1 MEKCAFIFPG
11 QASQYVGMGQDLC
24 ATFPAARACFDEA
37 DEVLGY
43 SLSQLCF
50 SGPEEEL
57 RQTVI
62 TQPAVFVHSAAAWQV
77 LVEAGL
83 EPVCTAGHSLGEYTA
98 LVAAG
103 AFSFRQAL
111 ELVKRRS
118 ELMQRAGEE
127 QPGTMVAIIALEDDK
142 VEEVC
147 RQAAD
152 QGVVVPANFNA
163 PGQVVL
169 SGELA
174 AVERAGQLA
183 QEAGAK
189 RVIGLAVGGAFHS
202 PLMAPAAEEMKGLLE
217 AAEIAPPRVPVVC
230 NVTATA
236 TEDPEELRRRLIEQI
251 THPVRWSES
260 VLHMVQM
267 GVERA
272 IEVGPGKVLK
282 SMVRRI
288 ARDLD
293 VVNAGTAEEVAAL
306 EEKV

>member
-1 MEKCAFIFPG
+1 
-11 QASQYVGMGQDLC
+11 
-24 ATFPAARACFDEA
+24 
-37 DEVLGY
+37 
-43 SLSQLCF
+43 
-50 SGPEEEL
+50 
-57 RQTVI
+57 
-62 TQPAVFVHSAAAWQV
+62 
-77 LVEAGL
+77 
-83 EPVCTAGHSLGEYTA
+83 HSLGEYTA

-118 ELMQRAGEE
+118 ELMQQAGEQ
-127 QPGTMVAIIALEDDK
+127 QPGTMVAIIGLADDK
-142 VEEVC
+142 IEEVC
-147 RQAAD
+147 NQAAA

-169 SGELA
+169 SGEAA
-174 AVERAGQLA
+174 AVERAGELA

-217 AAEIAPPRVPVVC
+217 AAEIAPPRVPVIG

-236 TEDPEELRRRLIEQI
+236 TDDPEELRRRLIEQI

-260 VLHMVQM
+260 VLHMAQM
-267 GVERA
+267 GVKRA
-272 IEVGPGKVLK
+272 VEVGPGNVLK
-282 SMVRRI
+282 GLTRRI

-306 EEKV
+306 QGKE